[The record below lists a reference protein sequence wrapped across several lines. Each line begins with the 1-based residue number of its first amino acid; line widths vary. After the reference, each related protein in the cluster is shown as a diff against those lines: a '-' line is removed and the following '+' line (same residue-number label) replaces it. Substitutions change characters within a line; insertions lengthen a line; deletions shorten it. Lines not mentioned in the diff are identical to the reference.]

1 MSKKFRDMKIKSKL
15 ILAFLVVAVLNN
27 AWELIN
33 TFVRLSFDNVLLKIG
48 IMLASLIVSLLIVFK
63 IADSI
68 SKPIQD
74 MAIAAKKLSQGDLS
88 VKVSADSKDE
98 IGQLGAALTDT
109 VSTISLYIND
119 IKVHL
124 ERMEHGDLTISSKLN
139 YIGDFSELKKSI
151 HGIVL
156 FVDDAMTR
164 IRQSAEEV
172 SNGSNQVSDSAQA
185 LAQGAAEQASS
196 IEELSASIE
205 EISEHVKDNA
215 EHTTNAT
222 LKVQEVGKEIEISN
236 QKMNDMLEAMKKIND
251 SSNEIVKIIKTIE
264 DIAFQ
269 TNILALNASVEAAR
283 AGEAGKGF
291 AVVADEVRNLASK
304 SAEAAKNTTLLIE
317 NSIHE
322 VDNGVRIAN
331 DSAKN
336 LEKVVEGANSV
347 TDSVQRI
354 SAATNRQSSAI
365 SQITLGIEQISSV
378 VQTNSATAEE
388 SAAASQELSGQATI
402 LKELVQKFKLREQKE
417 REWSNRKLQIEN
429 SQPDAP
435 QESVPTEELTGKY

>member
-1 MSKKFRDMKIKSKL
+1 MRNKFRDMKIRSKL

-48 IMLASLIVSLLIVFK
+48 IMSAALIVSLLIVFK

-68 SKPIQD
+68 SKPIQE

-88 VKVSADSKDE
+88 VQVSVDSKDE
-98 IGQLGAALTDT
+98 IGQLGTALTDT

-124 ERMEHGDLTISSKLN
+124 ERMEHGDLTISSKLD

-205 EISEHVKDNA
+205 EISEHVKENA

-222 LKVQEVGKEIEISN
+222 LKVQEVGKEIEISS
-236 QKMNDMLEAMKKIND
+236 QKMNDMLEAMQKIND

-304 SAEAAKNTTLLIE
+304 SAEAAKDTTLLIE

-388 SAAASQELSGQATI
+388 SAAASEELSGQATI

-417 REWSNRKLQIEN
+417 QEWSNRKLPEEALA
-429 SQPDAP
+429 SDA
-435 QESVPTEELTGKY
+435 QQASVQAKESIGKY